1 VGTAGQGRDPAREGG
16 MKFVSFTADGR
27 ASYGLAVD
35 GGVADLGV
43 RNAIL
48 PTLKTYLHAV
58 ALGLVKAKITGY
70 EVDYADGEFCYVA
83 AIPNPKKI
91 LCVNLNNLD
100 RETSPPVSPYRS
112 IVIRFADTL
121 IGHGAPIRLP
131 PAPSGLDYGGALAV
145 VIGKPG
151 FCVPQNAALD
161 FVAGYTCFND
171 VTVYDGQR
179 HALTLAKNCPATAAL
194 GPHLVTPDEFGVV
207 GPQRI
212 DIRRAGRI
220 EESVP
225 LRDTIRSV
233 PRIVSYISGFTPLGP
248 GDVIAIGA
256 PAGPAR
262 VPQQFMKA
270 GEIVE
275 ICIDGIGTLCNR
287 AISEPVQGEGALVL
301 GR

>member
-1 VGTAGQGRDPAREGG
+1 
-16 MKFVSFTADGR
+16 MKFISFTADGR
-27 ASYGLAVD
+27 ASYGLAVE

-58 ALGLVKAKITGY
+58 ALGLVKAKMKGHEI
-70 EVDYADGEFCYVA
+70 DYADGEFRYDA

-91 LCVNLNNLD
+91 LCIDLDCPD

-131 PAPSGLDYGGALAV
+131 RVPSALDYGGALAV

-161 FVAGYTCFND
+161 FVAGYACFND
-171 VTVYDGQR
+171 VTVCDGQGHA
-179 HALTLAKNCPATAAL
+179 HALTLAKNFHATAAL
-194 GPHLVTPDEFGVV
+194 GPHLVTPDEFGVL
-207 GPQRI
+207 GAQRI
-212 DIRRAGRI
+212 DSRRAGRI
-220 EESVP
+220 EQTVP
-225 LRDTIRSV
+225 LDDTIHSV
-233 PRIVSYISGFTPLGP
+233 PRIISYISSFTPLGP
-248 GDVIAIGA
+248 GDVIAIGS
-256 PAGPAR
+256 PAGAAR
-262 VPQQFMKA
+262 VPQRFIKA

-275 ICIDGIGTLCNR
+275 ICIDGVGTLGN
-287 AISEPVQGEGALVL
+287 PVIPAPL
-301 GR
+301 

>member
-1 VGTAGQGRDPAREGG
+1 
-16 MKFVSFTADGR
+16 MKFISFTADGR

-48 PTLKTYLHAV
+48 PTLKTYLHAI
-58 ALGLVKAKITGY
+58 ALGLVKAKITGH
-70 EVDYADGEFCYVA
+70 EVDYANGEFCHVA

-91 LCVNLNNLD
+91 LCVELDSLD
-100 RETSPPVSPYRS
+100 RETSPPVPPYPS

-131 PAPSGLDYGGALAV
+131 PAPSALDYRGALAV

-151 FCVPQNAALD
+151 FAVPQSAALD
-161 FVAGYTCFND
+161 FVAGYACFND
-171 VTVYDGQR
+171 VTVCDGQWHA
-179 HALTLAKNCPATAAL
+179 HALTLAKNFPATAAL
-194 GPHLVTPDEFGVV
+194 GPHLVTPDEFGVL

-220 EESVP
+220 EQSAP
-225 LRDTIRSV
+225 LRETILSV
-233 PRIVSYISGFTPLGP
+233 PRIISHISGFTPLGP
-248 GDVIAIGA
+248 GDVIAIGS
-256 PAGPAR
+256 PAGAAR
-262 VPQQFMKA
+262 VPQRFMKA

-275 ICIDGIGTLCNR
+275 ICIDGVGTLGN
-287 AISEPVQGEGALVL
+287 PVIPGPL
-301 GR
+301 

>member
-1 VGTAGQGRDPAREGG
+1 
-16 MKFVSFTADGR
+16 MKFISFTADGR

-58 ALGLVKAKITGY
+58 ALGLVKAKMTGH
-70 EVDYADGEFCYVA
+70 EVDYADGEFRYDA

-91 LCVNLNNLD
+91 LCLDLDCPD

-131 PAPSGLDYGGALAV
+131 RVPSALDYGGALAV

-161 FVAGYTCFND
+161 FVAGYACFND
-171 VTVYDGQR
+171 VTVCDGQGLA
-179 HALTLAKNCPATAAL
+179 HALTLAKNFPATAAL
-194 GPHLVTPDEFGVV
+194 GPHLVTPDEFGVL

-212 DIRRAGRI
+212 DSRRAGRI
-220 EESVP
+220 EQTVP
-225 LRDTIRSV
+225 LGDTILSV
-233 PRIVSYISGFTPLGP
+233 PRIISYISGFTPLGP
-248 GDVIAIGA
+248 GDVIAIRS
-256 PAGPAR
+256 PAGAAR
-262 VPQQFMKA
+262 VPQRFIKA

-275 ICIDGIGTLCNR
+275 ICIDGVGTLGN
-287 AISEPVQGEGALVL
+287 PVIPAPL
-301 GR
+301 